1 MRINQTL
8 FKKIMRDEARRTLRE
23 AFEAPGDDLIQ
34 RAYAGRDVDSAG
46 PADDGDRDDD
56 DSPLGG
62 GDPSSIDDDS
72 DSVEPSGEED
82 EPSGEED
89 EFNDEEDDEAVDQE
103 TEPEDESDEGKV
115 RKSLMEKFN
124 NSKVVDFGLDIL
136 GTVAGYVADAA
147 VVGSVGLGAPAAYT
161 LAAVPDLLN
170 SIRHASRDEKG
181 EAAIYFLCALPIIG
195 EVLGPVKISM
205 KVLGTAAR
213 AGEVYNVIK
222 NIRKLTKAAR
232 AARLPVKTIN
242 KIKEVCDNHF
252 PNFDIDETLQGA
264 KIIMT
269 GSRNEVDELFEI
281 PSRDYTVSTEA
292 DPIAESHRR
301 ERTISIMMDSHRK
314 SRF

>member
-23 AFEAPGDDLIQ
+23 AFEASGDDLIQ
-34 RAYAGRDVDSAG
+34 RAYAGGDVDSAR
-46 PADDGDRDDD
+46 PTDDDRDDD
-56 DSPLGG
+56 SPSGG

-89 EFNDEEDDEAVDQE
+89 ELNSEEDDEEIDQE

-147 VVGSVGLGAPAAYT
+147 VAGSLGLGAPVAYT

-170 SIRHASRDEKG
+170 SIRHASRGEKG

-232 AARLPVKTIN
+232 VSRLPVKTIN
-242 KIKEVCDNHF
+242 KIKSVCDEHF
-252 PNFDIDETLQGA
+252 PSFDIDETLEDA

-269 GSRNEVDELFEI
+269 GSRTEVDELFEVS
-281 PSRDYTVSTEA
+281 SRDYTVSTEA
-292 DPIAESHRR
+292 DPIAESRRR